1 MTHEQTA
8 LLNKARDSLR
18 GQSSWQ
24 LFTGGRY
31 IAAAPIPPHFEVSQV
46 KSLS

>member
-1 MTHEQTA
+1 MGISTV
-8 LLNKARDSLR
+8 ARKR
-18 GQSSWQ
+18 PAGGFAR